1 MHLTRREFCTA
12 AGSIAVGALLPGC
25 GSSAGPGSDG
35 ARLTA
40 RPGTPTNF
48 LPAGLSTLGSAPRD
62 GLFYIP
68 PTLHV
73 GTPLPLML
81 ALHGSGGSA
90 DGPINLLR
98 AHADAAGFMV
108 LAIDARGAT
117 WDALTG
123 NYGRDVEVI
132 ERSLRYVF
140 RNRAVVADRIY
151 IEGFSDGASY
161 ALGLGLANGD
171 LFSRILAFSP
181 GFVPTQAG
189 RVGRPR
195 VFDSH
200 GTLDEVLPIG
210 PASRT
215 IVPAL
220 RAEGYDVTYFEFG
233 GGHEVPADVLDEAVA
248 WLA

>member
-1 MHLTRREFCTA
+1 MPMTRREFCA
-12 AGSIAVGALLPGC
+12 AACGVTVGALLPGC
-25 GSSAGPGSDG
+25 GSASGPGSDA

-40 RPGTPTNF
+40 RPGTTTNY
-48 LPAGLSTLGSAPRD
+48 LQAGLSTLGSAPRD

-68 PTLHV
+68 STLGV
-73 GTPLPLML
+73 GTPSPLMV

-90 DGPINLLR
+90 EGPINLLS
-98 AHADAAGFMV
+98 AQADAAGFMV
-108 LAIDARGAT
+108 LSIDSRGGT
-117 WDALTG
+117 WDALAG

-171 LFSRILAFSP
+171 FFSRILSFSP
-181 GFVPTQAG
+181 GFIPTQGG

-200 GTLDEVLPIG
+200 GVLDTVLPIDG
-210 PASRT
+210 ASRT

-220 RAEGYDVTYFEFG
+220 QVDGYDVTYYEFA
-233 GGHEVPADVLDEAVA
+233 GGHEVPAEVLSEAIA